1 MLALSIISLLGKNF
15 SNVGNTPYEL
25 AKYLAKLLPP
35 LRRSQ
40 YMVNSTKEF
49 LDMIKNE
56 RIPNVYKMISFD
68 VSSLFTVVLLDY
80 AIDLTLEQIY
90 RNKEIETKI

>member
-1 MLALSIISLLGKNF
+1 
-15 SNVGNTPYEL
+15 
-25 AKYLAKLLPP
+25 
-35 LRRSQ
+35 
-40 YMVNSTKEF
+40 MVNSTKEF

-56 RIPNVYKMISFD
+56 RIPNVYKMIYFD

>member
-1 MLALSIISLLGKNF
+1 
-15 SNVGNTPYEL
+15 
-25 AKYLAKLLPP
+25 
-35 LRRSQ
+35 
-40 YMVNSTKEF
+40 MVNTTKEF

-56 RIPNVYKMISFD
+56 RIPNVYKIISFD
-68 VSSLFTVVLLDY
+68 VSSLFPVVLLDY

>member
-1 MLALSIISLLGKNF
+1 
-15 SNVGNTPYEL
+15 
-25 AKYLAKLLPP
+25 
-35 LRRSQ
+35 
-40 YMVNSTKEF
+40 MVNSTKEF

-90 RNKEIETKI
+90 RNKEIETKIWGKGFKFLLMLCTKNVYVTFGNNIQQ

>member
-1 MLALSIISLLGKNF
+1 
-15 SNVGNTPYEL
+15 
-25 AKYLAKLLPP
+25 
-35 LRRSQ
+35 
-40 YMVNSTKEF
+40 MVNSTKEF

>member
-1 MLALSIISLLGKNF
+1 
-15 SNVGNTPYEL
+15 
-25 AKYLAKLLPP
+25 
-35 LRRSQ
+35 
-40 YMVNSTKEF
+40 MVNSTKEF

-56 RIPNVYKMISFD
+56 RIPNVYKIISFD
-68 VSSLFTVVLLDY
+68 VSSLFPVVLLDY